1 MRIAL
6 AQLNPIIG
14 ALDQNLEKMK
24 SYYHRAVA
32 GDADLVVFTELSLPG
47 YPPRDLLTYS
57 GFLDQESKLITEEL
71 APLTDR
77 EKVPIII
84 GANHR
89 REHRLYNAAL
99 VLEDGVIKS
108 THLKTLLPFFDV
120 FEEERYYT
128 RNLER
133 QIEMLGDLPT
143 ALTVCEDIWNDMDYF
158 SIPIY
163 DTDPL
168 EQLFKQGARLL
179 LNLSASPYHLGKHA
193 LREEMLPFLAK
204 KYSTAV
210 IYLNQVGAN
219 DELIFDGSSL
229 VYNNRGEL
237 LYRASA
243 VEEELFYIDTADLY
257 RPAKKTVP
265 PDRDDT
271 GTILQ
276 LLKLGTKDFLRK
288 TGFEK
293 AAFGLSGGIDSA
305 VVATIAVEAL
315 GPENVLAVN
324 MPSPYSSEDSIKDAA
339 KLAENLGIE
348 YRTISIDQPFYTFTD
363 ILNEEGTPIKDLAEE
378 NLQARLRGDI
388 MMHLANR
395 EKFMILVGGNK
406 SELAVGYCTL
416 YGDMAGGFTMLSD
429 LLKTRVY
436 ELARYINETKGR
448 EVIPERIITKAP
460 SAELRPGQK
469 DEDSLPPYHVLDP
482 ILKMYLEE
490 TRAPSEIIDAGYDR
504 ETVERVIKMVDT
516 SEFKRR
522 QAAPGL
528 RFTPNSFGRGR
539 RMPIARGYQQW

>member
-128 RNLER
+128 RNFDR